1 MSVEELLATLNA
13 MRKKDAE
20 DKKFLAALQGVDL
33 QENSSQ
39 GEDITSLSG
48 FRAQQDGFGIGLG
61 LGHIVEG

>member
-1 MSVEELLATLNA
+1 